1 MTNVIAFDRRAT
13 HRIFSEPV
21 ALDVVNDV
29 DALAQEILHFLE
41 ALHWIALGTGDP
53 HLVRGI
59 AAIHSRVV
67 GIRDRA
73 HGAASLIEQSIRIE
87 PYLAVEYA
95 ALEAA

>member
-1 MTNVIAFDRRAT
+1 MNVIQFDKRAT

-29 DALAQEILHFLE
+29 DALAQEILRFLE
-41 ALHWIALGTGDP
+41 AVHWIALGTGDP

-59 AAIHSRVV
+59 AAIHARVI

-73 HGAASLIEQSIRIE
+73 HGAASLIEQSVRVE
-87 PYLAVEYA
+87 PYRAVEYA
-95 ALEAA
+95 ALEIAA